1 LSSKRSTAE
10 QRAEVLWKRMKPQV
24 LEALEKHSA
33 ERTDLKFDEI
43 EGNSA
48 SVGDLVARMLIQEAL
63 REQSVASPEELKTM
77 RQSLAEQAR
86 VIGKTPEQL
95 RMTRIPD
102 KRCELGTVRG
112 PVPHEREY
120 LYFPELKKGLFP
132 PRSTAGHPRA

>member
-1 LSSKRSTAE
+1 
-10 QRAEVLWKRMKPQV
+10 MV
-24 LEALEKHSA
+24 LEAIEKHHA

-63 REQSVASPEELKTM
+63 REQSGVSQKELNTA
-77 RQSLAEQAR
+77 RQSLTEQAR
-86 VIGKTPEQL
+86 VIGKTPDEL

-102 KRCELGTVRG
+102 KPCEVGTVRG

-120 LYFPELKKGLFP
+120 LYFPELKTGLFP
-132 PRSTAGHPRA
+132 PR

>member
-1 LSSKRSTAE
+1 MAE
-10 QRAEVLWKRMKPQV
+10 QRAEALWKRMKPKI
-24 LEALEKHSA
+24 LETIEKHNS

-63 REQSVASPEELKTM
+63 REQSAVSQKELNTA
-77 RQSLAEQAR
+77 RHSFTEQAR
-86 VIGKTPEQL
+86 VIGKTPNEL

-102 KRCELGTVRG
+102 KPCEVGTVRG

-120 LYFPELKKGLFP
+120 LYFPELKTGLFP
-132 PRSTAGHPRA
+132 PR